1 MSLAAGKL
9 PEAVPTAAQHDS
21 SATNS
26 NRLPVSTH
34 IALPEILERH
44 FSVQTLAELW
54 GLSTDAIR
62 DLFENEPGVL
72 TLGARTSG
80 RKRKYVTLRI
90 PESVAARV
98 YKRMTSSQD

>member
-1 MSLAAGKL
+1 MPSQR
-9 PEAVPTAAQHDS
+9 EHDS
-21 SATNS
+21 SATKS
-26 NRLPVSTH
+26 DRLSVSTH

-72 TLGARTSG
+72 TIGARTSG
-80 RKRKYVTLRI
+80 RKRRYVTLRI
-90 PESVAARV
+90 PESIAARV
-98 YKRMTSSQD
+98 YRRLADSN